1 MKLIHCADLH
11 LASPMESRLSPEKAK
26 QRRTELY
33 RTFDRIADYGVEN
46 GVSAILIAG
55 DIFDESRPRNAEKKN
70 FLKIAE
76 AHPEVDF
83 LCLSGN
89 HDESLED
96 EENLPENVFCY
107 GEDWKKNSYDEVDIW
122 GCTQTDANYN
132 LLYTTLRPDRTRI
145 NIVLLHGE
153 VRQSGTPAN
162 GTVLL
167 PALRDKG
174 IDYLA
179 LGHYHSFEEGGLD
192 ERGKWCYSGT
202 PEGRGFDECGPKGFV
217 LLNIENGELS
227 SRFVPFAQREIEECK
242 VDISGLEGELEIE
255 ERVLSALSCRPS
267 KNILR
272 VLLIGRVPLNAQIR
286 PKELEGCLNERFFSS
301 SVKNCTKIQI
311 DPSLYRDELSLKGE
325 FIRTVL
331 AARELSEEDKEQV
344 LRCGLLALEGEEAE
358 FT

>member
-1 MKLIHCADLH
+1 M
-11 LASPMESRLSPEKAK
+11 
-26 QRRTELY
+26 
-33 RTFDRIADYGVEN
+33 
-46 GVSAILIAG
+46 
-55 DIFDESRPRNAEKKN
+55 
-70 FLKIAE
+70 
-76 AHPEVDF
+76 
-83 LCLSGN
+83 
-89 HDESLED
+89 
-96 EENLPENVFCY
+96 
-107 GEDWKKNSYDEVDIW
+107 
-122 GCTQTDANYN
+122 
-132 LLYTTLRPDRTRI
+132 
-145 NIVLLHGE
+145 
-153 VRQSGTPAN
+153 
-162 GTVLL
+162 
-167 PALRDKG
+167 
-174 IDYLA
+174 
-179 LGHYHSFEEGGLD
+179 D

-344 LRCGLLALEGEEAE
+344 LRCGLFALEGEEAE